1 MAVARWVVQA
11 FNNNL
16 PFDEFTVWQLAG
28 DLLPEAT
35 FEQKLATGFS
45 RNHMINGEGG
55 RIAEEN
61 RIEYIFDQMETV
73 GTVWMGLT
81 LQCCRCHDHKFDPFT
96 RREYYQFFA
105 FFNQTP
111 VNGGGGDPQTAPVI
125 EAPTDEQRAQLEE
138 LATSIDA
145 LAKGVETTEGS
156 LFPRSAGES
165 VTASDQAAQLPEGV
179 KKALNQKPASRTSE
193 QLTEIEKHF
202 EKTTPEYV
210 AQLKQLRES
219 NDRRNSVQGSI
230 ARVMIMQ
237 DMEKPRQT
245 FMLDKGLYN
254 QVGEEVSA
262 NVPAIFSSLPTDA
275 PRNRLGACTMARRP
289 VSSTHCPRYGQ
300 SLLADVLRDG
310 LRENC
315 RRLRGTRRTANAPGV
330 ARLVGCGLS

>member
-1 MAVARWVVQA
+1 RYAETNGYQGDRERTMWPWRDWVVQA

-165 VTASDQAAQLPEGV
+165 VTASDQAAQL
-179 KKALNQKPASRTSE
+179 
-193 QLTEIEKHF
+193 
-202 EKTTPEYV
+202 
-210 AQLKQLRES
+210 
-219 NDRRNSVQGSI
+219 
-230 ARVMIMQ
+230 
-237 DMEKPRQT
+237 
-245 FMLDKGLYN
+245 
-254 QVGEEVSA
+254 
-262 NVPAIFSSLPTDA
+262 
-275 PRNRLGACTMARRP
+275 
-289 VSSTHCPRYGQ
+289 
-300 SLLADVLRDG
+300 
-310 LRENC
+310 
-315 RRLRGTRRTANAPGV
+315 
-330 ARLVGCGLS
+330 